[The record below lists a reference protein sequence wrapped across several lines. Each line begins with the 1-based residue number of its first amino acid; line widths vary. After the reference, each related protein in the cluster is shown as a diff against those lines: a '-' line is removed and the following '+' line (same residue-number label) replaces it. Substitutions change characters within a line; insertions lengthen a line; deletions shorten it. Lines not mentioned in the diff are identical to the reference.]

1 MGTKWFLL
9 VDLKGLKDNLKGEE
23 LFLGGGLMLFGAG
36 MPLKVVQVN
45 H

>member
-9 VDLKGLKDNLKGEE
+9 VNLKGLKENQKGEE
-23 LFLGGGLMLFGAG
+23 LFLVGVLMLVGAG
-36 MPLKVVQVN
+36 MPLNVIQVS